1 MSGSL
6 KTKMLVPQKR
16 VAELIATTLPQV
28 NWQISNFNEEM
39 KTCTAHQQIDKG
51 GGAGQPDIYNYTA
64 VLEWGA
70 ITDEV
75 DTYHIRVS
83 VSEKNNKVSETE
95 CKTLCAEFFRR
106 CKNLL
111 QRLVD
116 NPLTEKLAYGSS
128 RWAEI
133 EELRTAGWIL
143 PENDLPAKSFLV
155 GPNGDDEIIAV
166 PPELSVRHSIVCGAT
181 GTGKTTGFILPQV
194 IRRLDISAI
203 ITEAT
208 DGSKAP
214 AIYSQSARWRAEKG
228 KQDIYYFNPDDLT
241 SNQINLVAHIKTA
254 ENAAVIADLIIR
266 NTSAKLGATDDFW
279 PQAEKYLLNALL
291 IHVAGYKGNLS
302 EVRRLIQKGAK
313 ALGEEL
319 SESVYQRARDEY
331 GGFLNTGSETTRS
344 NVFIGLLN
352 RLTPWTYATV
362 QKVTE
367 RTDFDVYGLRER
379 LFTFYI
385 AVPAGKNDL
394 KPVVALVLNFILEEV
409 MQVKT
414 ETAQGS
420 SPLKYPVTLILD
432 EFTNFGRIAGFDEKI
447 SIIRH
452 RGIGVTLGFQ
462 AMDKFWDTY
471 GREVANTIMA
481 NLGTRIFLR
490 PNDYET
496 ADLVS
501 KQLGQKTHYERKIN
515 STGNIVETE
524 VGVPLMAPA
533 EVMRLDLSKAILF
546 TPSTAPL
553 KIPFYQWADHQEA
566 YTMPPWERRKL
577 VAEAELVKAADIE
590 GTAVESTGERNRSR
604 DTHDQLHDE
613 RAPDF

>member
-28 NWQISNFNEEM
+28 NWTISSFNEEM

-70 ITDEV
+70 VADDS
-75 DTYHIRVS
+75 DTYLIRVS

-116 NPLTEKLAYGSS
+116 NPLSEKLAYGSS
-128 RWAEI
+128 RWADVED
-133 EELRTAGWIL
+133 LRTAGWIL

-155 GPNGDDEIIAV
+155 GPNGEDEIIAV

-266 NTSAKLGATDDFW
+266 NTSAKLDATDDFW

-352 RLTPWTYATV
+352 RLTPWTYSTV

-367 RTDFDVYGLRER
+367 RTDFDVYGLRDR

-462 AMDKFWDTY
+462 AMDKFRETY
-471 GREVANTIMA
+471 GREVSNTIMA

-553 KIPFYQWADHQEA
+553 KIPFYQWVDHKEA
-566 YTMPPWERRKL
+566 YTLPPWERRKL

-590 GTAVESTGERNRSR
+590 GAPVESTGERNRSR
-604 DTHDQLHDE
+604 DNHDQLHDE